1 MKKNIIYI
9 FICFCFS
16 DNFLPEDNADV
27 NYTQI
32 FFMWPQI
39 ENAENYEL
47 TLISDSGNQIILNSA
62 SNSLI
67 TNESLSPQS

>member
-9 FICFCFS
+9 FICLCFS

-39 ENAENYEL
+39 ENAENYEKRDKVVDL
-47 TLISDSGNQIILNSA
+47 KEIDFNRVAGSQTMHVKS
-62 SNSLI
+62 
-67 TNESLSPQS
+67 